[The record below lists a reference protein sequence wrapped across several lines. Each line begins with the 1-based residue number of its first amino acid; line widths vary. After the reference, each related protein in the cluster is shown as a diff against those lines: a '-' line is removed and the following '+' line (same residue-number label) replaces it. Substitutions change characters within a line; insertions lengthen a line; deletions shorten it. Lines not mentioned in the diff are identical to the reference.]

1 MKITGIIPA
10 RYASSRFPG
19 KPLTLIDG
27 RPMIQHVYEQCKKS
41 EYLSDVII
49 ATDDERIAEA
59 IEKFHGKYM
68 MTSPCQPTGTD
79 RCAEVCSKI
88 ETDAV
93 INIQGDEPKIHP
105 AQIDQVAKMLMNE
118 APICTLA
125 RKISQ
130 EEAQDSNIV
139 KLVKNIFNQALY
151 FSRLSIPFNSTEN
164 YLQHVGI
171 YGYQRE
177 ILLEITKLPESKL
190 ELSEK
195 LEQLRWLEHGYQIFI
210 DITEHE
216 NISIDRIEDLKK
228 LIS

>member
-41 EYLSDVII
+41 EYLNDVII

-68 MTSPCQPTGTD
+68 MTSPCHPTGTD

-130 EEAQDSNIV
+130 EKAQDSNIV
-139 KLVKNIFNQALY
+139 KLVKY
-151 FSRLSIPFNSTEN
+151 F
-164 YLQHVGI
+164 
-171 YGYQRE
+171 
-177 ILLEITKLPESKL
+177 
-190 ELSEK
+190 
-195 LEQLRWLEHGYQIFI
+195 
-210 DITEHE
+210 
-216 NISIDRIEDLKK
+216 
-228 LIS
+228 